1 MRVPR
6 KRLAEL
12 MKFVA
17 EREGARLAE
26 VDLAVVGRDEIAS
39 LNRSYLHRAGPT
51 DILSFDLSDSSAS
64 GICVQLVVWGDVA
77 LEQARARGLSPQHE
91 LMLYVVHGLL
101 HVMGYDDTTV
111 RGAARMH
118 ARQDEL
124 LDEFAQG
131 RRH

>member
-17 EREGARLAE
+17 EREGTRLAE
-26 VDLAVVGRDEIAS
+26 VDLAVVGSDEIAS
-39 LNRSYLHRAGPT
+39 LNRGYLRHAGPT
-51 DILSFDLSDSSAS
+51 DVLSFDLSDSSAC
-64 GICVQLVVWGDVA
+64 GICVQLVVCGDVA
-77 LEQARARGLSPQHE
+77 LEQARARGLSPQRE

-101 HVMGYDDTTV
+101 HVMGYDDATV
-111 RGAARMH
+111 RGAARMR

-124 LDEFAQG
+124 LDELVK
-131 RRH
+131 RRGH